1 MGREVRLRRLRAP
14 TPPFCSDLT
23 ALRGRYANLA
33 ELGEED
39 RENKLE
45 VKTVEYL
52 VHGIFARSEKGM
64 GEGKNGLPGAF
75 WFDLDKILATI
86 TEDNLKQK
94 LQAFEQAQQATRN
107 EAIAA
112 VLQRKEAQA
121 AGTAEDG

>member
-1 MGREVRLRRLRAP
+1 M
-14 TPPFCSDLT
+14 
-23 ALRGRYANLA
+23 RGRYANLA
-33 ELGEED
+33 ELDEED

-86 TEDNLKQK
+86 TKDDLKRK
-94 LQAFEQAQQATRN
+94 LQAFEQAQQD

-112 VLQRKEAQA
+112 ALQRKA
-121 AGTAEDG
+121 AATAEEG

>member
-1 MGREVRLRRLRAP
+1 
-14 TPPFCSDLT
+14 
-23 ALRGRYANLA
+23 LRGRYANLA
-33 ELGEED
+33 ELDEED

-86 TEDNLKQK
+86 TKDDLKRK
-94 LQAFEQAQQATRN
+94 LQAFEQAQQD

-112 VLQRKEAQA
+112 ALQRKA
-121 AGTAEDG
+121 AATAEEG

>member
-1 MGREVRLRRLRAP
+1 M
-14 TPPFCSDLT
+14 
-23 ALRGRYANLA
+23 RGRYADLD

-86 TEDNLKQK
+86 TEEGGRPEAEASGLRAGPAGD
-94 LQAFEQAQQATRN
+94 AQRGDCRRAP
-107 EAIAA
+107 
-112 VLQRKEAQA
+112 AQ
-121 AGTAEDG
+121 GSRHGGGWLISGDIRGDMIS